1 MNMKIAII
9 GPGAMG
15 CLFAGALARKGQ
27 EVWLLDKD
35 PERAAKINSQ
45 GISCEGVSGSWKA
58 AVKATNEPKQIK
70 EPDLVIICVKTYDT
84 KSAAI
89 SAKAL
94 LGPGTSVL
102 TLQNGIGNIELISEV
117 VGPERVIGGVTNL
130 GVTLLDTGKVRHA
143 GKGETVI
150 GRLDGSITVDLREIR
165 EAFIKSGFETRI
177 SRDIKSFL
185 WSKLII
191 NVGINALCAITRLNN
206 GKLLDYETSHKILK
220 NAVNEAVK
228 VAKRKRIKLS
238 YEDPLTKVEAVCEA
252 TCANVCSMLQ
262 DVLKKRRTEIDS
274 INGVIV
280 RYAEELGIAAPTNTM
295 LVDLVKTI
303 ESSYAAAL

>member
-1 MNMKIAII
+1 MKIAII
-9 GPGAMG
+9 GPGAIG
-15 CLFAGALARKGQ
+15 CLFAGSLARKGQ
-27 EVWLLDKD
+27 EVWILDKNK
-35 PERAAKINSQ
+35 ERAARINSQ
-45 GISCEGVSGSWKA
+45 GISCEGLSGAWQVK
-58 AVKATNEPKQIK
+58 VKATADPKEITG
-70 EPDLVIICVKTYDT
+70 PDLVIICVKTYDT
-84 KSAAI
+84 KSAAT

-94 LGPGTSVL
+94 LGADTSVL

-117 VGPERVIGGVTNL
+117 VGPEKVIGGVTNL
-130 GVTLLDTGKVRHA
+130 GATLLDTGKVRYA

-150 GRLDGSITVDLREIR
+150 GRLDGSITVDLRDIR
-165 EAFIKSGFETRI
+165 EVFNKAGFETRI
-177 SRDIKSFL
+177 SRDIKNFL
-185 WSKLII
+185 WSKLVI

-252 TCANVCSMLQ
+252 TCGNVCSMLQ
-262 DVLKKRRTEIDS
+262 DVRNKKRTEIDS

-280 RYAEELGIAAPTNTM
+280 RYAEELGIPAPVNSM

-303 ESSYAAAL
+303 ESSYDVAL

>member
-1 MNMKIAII
+1 MKIAVI

-58 AVKATNEPKQIK
+58 VVKATSDPKQIK
-70 EPDLVIICVKTYDT
+70 EVDLVIICVKTYDT
-84 KSAAI
+84 KSAAL

-94 LGPGTSVL
+94 LGPETSVL

-130 GVTLLDTGKVRHA
+130 GATLLDVGKVRHA

-177 SRDIKSFL
+177 TRDIKNFL

-206 GKLLDYETSHKILK
+206 GKLLDYETSRKILK

-262 DVLKKRRTEIDS
+262 DVLKKRRTEIDA

-280 RYAEELGIAAPTNTM
+280 RYAEELNIPVPTNTM
-295 LVDLVKTI
+295 LVDLIKTI
-303 ESSYAAAL
+303 EASYAVAL

>member
-1 MNMKIAII
+1 MKIAII
-9 GPGAMG
+9 GPGAVG
-15 CLFAGALARKGQ
+15 CLFAGLLARKGQ
-27 EVWLLDKD
+27 EVWILDKD

-45 GISCEGVSGSWKA
+45 GISCEGVSGTWQVK
-58 AVKATNEPKQIK
+58 VKATADPKDISN
-70 EPDLVIICVKTYDT
+70 PDLAMICVKTYDT

-89 SAKAL
+89 AAKAL
-94 LGPGTSVL
+94 SGQDTSVL

-117 VGPERVIGGVTNL
+117 VGAERVIGGITNL
-130 GVTLLDTGKVRHA
+130 GATLLDVGKVRHA

-150 GRLDGSITVDLREIR
+150 GRMDGSITVDLRSIR
-165 EAFIKSGFETRI
+165 EAFIKAGIETRI
-177 SRDIKSFL
+177 SRDIKNFL
-185 WSKLII
+185 WSKLVI
-191 NVGINALCAITRLNN
+191 NVAINALCAITRLNN

-220 NAVNEAVK
+220 MAVNEAVK

-252 TCANVCSMLQ
+252 TCGNVCSMLQ

-280 RYAEELGIAAPTNTM
+280 RYAEELNIPGPVNSL

-303 ESSYAAAL
+303 ESSYARAI

>member
-1 MNMKIAII
+1 MKIAVI

-35 PERAAKINSQ
+35 PKRAAAINSQ
-45 GISCEGVSGSWKA
+45 GISCEGVSGNWKA
-58 AVKATNEPKQIK
+58 AVKATADPKDIN

-94 LGPGTSVL
+94 LGPETSVL

-117 VGPERVIGGVTNL
+117 VGSERVIGGTTNL
-130 GVTLLDTGKVRHA
+130 GATLLDAGKVRHA
-143 GKGETVI
+143 GKGEATI

-165 EAFIKSGFETRI
+165 EAFNKAGFDTRI
-177 SRDIKSFL
+177 SRDIKNFL
-185 WSKLII
+185 WSKLVI

-206 GKLLDYETSHKILK
+206 GKILDYETSHKILK

-252 TCANVCSMLQ
+252 TSSNVCSMLQ
-262 DVLKKRRTEIDS
+262 DVLKKKRTEIDA

-295 LVDLVKTI
+295 LVDLIKTI
-303 ESSYAAAL
+303 ESSYAAAVN